1 MKLKL
6 IVAGIILLVLTVVS
20 LTLFE
25 FKTVKGGELGVKET
39 WSQGVVN
46 EVLQPKNYYLFPGFS
61 QEIYTYDARLLV
73 YELPD
78 FSIKSSDNQ
87 EMTIRSKV
95 QWRRD
100 PSRLVRHH
108 TMFKNTADS
117 IAINPAMIGAILKHG
132 TQFKALDA
140 YSGEG
145 LIKMQSDIAKDLQ
158 ENKQLREDGILIES
172 YIIEYNHLKPEY
184 LEMIN
189 TRQLATLRQSA
200 AVEKQKAAEA
210 EALVAKSEAQAALNR
225 AVVLAQQE
233 KEVTILKAQAE
244 QEKQILAAKGQ
255 SQQSSIEAEGIK
267 LKMIAE
273 ADGKRQAAIAEAEGL
288 LALGKAK
295 AESQRLLLESYAA
308 KGSES
313 FTRIEVAKAQ
323 SEAFKGIKGYLPE
336 KMNITVLADS
346 FNKAVDLG
354 TGNPVVTTSEIPNSD
369 IPSRK

>member
-1 MKLKL
+1 MNKIKLAIIGTVL
-6 IVAGIILLVLTVVS
+6 IVVTIGS
-20 LTLFE
+20 LCLFE
-25 FKTVKGGELGVKET
+25 FKTVKGGELGIKET
-39 WSQGVVN
+39 WSEGVVN

-78 FSIKSSDNQ
+78 YSIKSSDNQ

-100 PSRLVRHH
+100 PSKLVHH
-108 TMFKNTADS
+108 HKTFKNTADV

-145 LIKMQSDIAKDLQ
+145 LIKMQTEIQNDLLA
-158 ENKQLREDGILIES
+158 NKHLQEDGIIIET

-233 KEVTILKAQAE
+233 KEVTVLKAQAD

-267 LKMIAE
+267 AKL
-273 ADGKRQAAIAEAEGL
+273 IAEAEGKKQAMIATAEGT
-288 LALGKAK
+288 LAMGKAEATARELMLK
-295 AESQRLLLESYAA
+295 AYSSSGAEGWIRV
-308 KGSES
+308 
-313 FTRIEVAKAQ
+313 EVSKNLAT
-323 SEAFKGIKGYLPE
+323 AFSGIKGFVPQG
-336 KMNITVLADS
+336 MNMTVLADS
-346 FNKAVDLG
+346 YNKAVDAA
-354 TGNPVVTTSEIPNSD
+354 TGNALITVPAPVTKPD
-369 IPSRK
+369 

>member
-1 MKLKL
+1 MSKIKLV
-6 IVAGIILLVLTVVS
+6 VAGVVLVIATIFAFS
-20 LTLFE
+20 MFE

-39 WSQGVVN
+39 WSDGVVN

-61 QEIYTYDARLLV
+61 QEIYTYDATLLV
-73 YELPD
+73 YELED

-100 PSRLVRHH
+100 PSKLVHH
-108 TMFKNTADS
+108 HKTFKQSAAKL
-117 IAINPAMIGAILKHG
+117 AINPAMIGAILKHG

-145 LIKMQSDIAKDLQ
+145 LIKMQSDISKDLTSNPHLQ
-158 ENKQLREDGILIES
+158 ADGILIES

-210 EALVAKSEAQAALNR
+210 EALVAKSEAQANLNR
-225 AVVLAQQE
+225 AVVQAQQE
-233 KEVTILKAQAE
+233 KEVTILQAQAA
-244 QEKQILAAKGQ
+244 QEKQILAATGQ
-255 SQQSSIEAEGIK
+255 SKQSSIEAEGIK
-267 LKMIAE
+267 AKV
-273 ADGKRQAAIAEAEGL
+273 IAEAEGKKQAMIAVAEGT
-288 LALGKAK
+288 LAMGRAEATSKELMLKAYSVQG
-295 AESQRLLLESYAA
+295 ADAWVR
-308 KGSES
+308 
-313 FTRIEVAKAQ
+313 TEVSKNLA
-323 SEAFKGIKGYLPE
+323 SAFQNIKGYIPE

-346 FNKAVDLG
+346 YDKAVDLA
-354 TGNPVVTTSEIPNSD
+354 TGNTLIPV
-369 IPSRK
+369 KAK